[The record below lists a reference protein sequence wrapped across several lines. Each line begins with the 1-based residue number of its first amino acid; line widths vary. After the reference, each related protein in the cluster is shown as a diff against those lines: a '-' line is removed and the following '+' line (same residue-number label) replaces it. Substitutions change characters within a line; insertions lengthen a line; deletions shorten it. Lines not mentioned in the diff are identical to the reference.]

1 MQMNQ
6 WLYWQNGRRVDF
18 MIQTKTCINVYSD
31 MNTWIDFCIV
41 VSDKDLDKAEQIIQK
56 AYNDWWELPDAQ
68 FETIADWIS
77 RCLTKNDIEFEIYF
91 KNESEID

>member
-1 MQMNQ
+1 
-6 WLYWQNGRRVDF
+6 

-41 VSDKDLDKAEQIIQK
+41 IGAYEDFTKAEETVQK

-68 FETIADWIS
+68 YLPIAEYIGN
-77 RCLTKNDIEFEIYF
+77 CLEDNGIEYDMYYN
-91 KNESEID
+91 NEEGDN

>member
-1 MQMNQ
+1 
-6 WLYWQNGRRVDF
+6 

-41 VSDKDLDKAEQIIQK
+41 IGAYEDFTKAEEIVQK
-56 AYNDWWELPDAQ
+56 AYDDWWKLPDAQ
-68 FETIADWIS
+68 FEPIADWIS

-91 KNESEID
+91 KDESEVD